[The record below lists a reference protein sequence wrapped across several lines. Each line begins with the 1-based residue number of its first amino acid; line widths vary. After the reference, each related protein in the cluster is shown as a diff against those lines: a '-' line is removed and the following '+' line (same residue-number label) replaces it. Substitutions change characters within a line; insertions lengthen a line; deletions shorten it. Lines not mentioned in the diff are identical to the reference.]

1 MFKSIINLPLIL
13 LGLFYTTTSC
23 LAQEHE
29 SLVQNATS
37 SIPAQIRVPVGK
49 SPALLT
55 HAIGDQIYQCALVNG
70 SYTWILLAPDAKLL
84 DTKGQVVGKHYS
96 GPVWEYKEG
105 SRIEGRIVSKLD
117 VDPDSSISWLLV
129 KVIGHKG
136 NGLFSDI
143 SYINRIN
150 TRGGLAPSSGCHMNH
165 LGTEKRMAYS
175 ADYVFY
181 K

>member
-1 MFKSIINLPLIL
+1 MLTPIINLTLIL
-13 LGLFYTTTSC
+13 LGLFHTATSC
-23 LAQEHE
+23 QAQGHE
-29 SLVQNATS
+29 SLSPNAAS
-37 SIPAQIRVPVGK
+37 SIPAQIRVPGGN

-55 HAIGDQIYQCALVNG
+55 HAIGNQIYQCALVKE
-70 SYTWILLAPDAKLL
+70 SYTWVLLAPDAKLV
-84 DTKGQVVGKHYS
+84 DVKGQVVGKHYS
-96 GPVWEYKEG
+96 GPIWEYQEG

-129 KVIGHKG
+129 KVIAHKG
-136 NGLFSDI
+136 KGLLSDI

-150 TRGGLAPSSGCHMNH
+150 TRGGLTPSSGCNTNH
-165 LGTEKRMAYS
+165 LGTEKRVAYS